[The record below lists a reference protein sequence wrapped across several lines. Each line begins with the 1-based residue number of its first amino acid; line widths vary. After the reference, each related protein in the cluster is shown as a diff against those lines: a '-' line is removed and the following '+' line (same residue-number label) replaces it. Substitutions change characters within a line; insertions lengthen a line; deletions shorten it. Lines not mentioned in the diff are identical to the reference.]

1 MRHSGGTNHNGRRL
15 GFRYLSLTPR
25 HDGHTRRGRSTLG
38 CQAVAMNAWEQV
50 VVALDAEGVPAVIDV
65 MVDPTEYDPGFE
77 KFHRLR

>member
-1 MRHSGGTNHNGRRL
+1 M
-15 GFRYLSLTPR
+15 
-25 HDGHTRRGRSTLG
+25 
-38 CQAVAMNAWEQV
+38 AMNAWEQV